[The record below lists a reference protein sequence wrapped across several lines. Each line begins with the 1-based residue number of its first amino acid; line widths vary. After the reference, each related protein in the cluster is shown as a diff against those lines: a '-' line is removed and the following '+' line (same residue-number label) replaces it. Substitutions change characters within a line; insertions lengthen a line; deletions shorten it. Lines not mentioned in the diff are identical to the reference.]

1 MCKRDVNNLWK
12 KQGPFSHRTI
22 ANAFSNWLTEIIQ
35 RGKFK
40 DLLLFSKSGKNLPP
54 PG

>member
-1 MCKRDVNNLWK
+1 MRKRDVNNLWK

-22 ANAFSNWLTEIIQ
+22 ANVFPNWLTEIIQ
-35 RGKFK
+35 HGKFK
-40 DLLLFSKSGKNLPP
+40 DLSLFSNSGKNLPP